1 MKVRLI
7 MDAESIFFELEEEN
21 VKPEDIP
28 KLVDAFCEAMEYLK
42 VKDLIKEEEH

>member
-28 KLVDAFCEAMEYLK
+28 KVVDTFCEAMEYLK
-42 VKDLIKEEEH
+42 VKDLIKEEEC